1 MLGEPDRLQK
11 TPVGAF
17 PRQGAGGSNGAGL
30 VADEGEGTEREGGG
44 LVRSL
49 ARRFMGR

>member
-1 MLGEPDRLQK
+1 MLGEPNRLQR

-17 PRQGAGGSNGAGL
+17 PRQGAGSNGAGL

-49 ARRFMGR
+49 ARRFLGR